1 MPRFSRRRSKRK
13 PKARKRIDKV
23 QNKRLTRL
31 EESIEKKFAIHPVRQ
46 VTLTTSL
53 GTASAAQIYN
63 VLPALL
69 STTTDSTMDSL
80 IGNQVSLKNV
90 KVRFNLAPQTSGNFS
105 ARVIFFWNICPRTWS
120 TSTTAAIDPPTST
133 AVQPTWNQLLNNVVL
148 DGPTAGRNFNN
159 SATARQEITKS
170 NKSPIVVLSDKV
182 YSFNDT
188 GNSKGSITDSF
199 SKSYKAMKLCYNQ
212 FSGSTA
218 SSVQPVNRILY
229 MAVILDQ
236 LAGGTEPDPS
246 TAYLS
251 YSTVMH
257 YTDA

>member
-1 MPRFSRRRSKRK
+1 MPRFSRRRHKRK

-23 QNKRLTRL
+23 QNKRISRL

-46 VTLTTSL
+46 VTLTSELATN
-53 GTASAAQIYN
+53 TAQIYA
-63 VLPALL
+63 VLPPLL
-69 STTTDSTMDSL
+69 STSTESTADSL

-90 KVRFNLAPQTSGNFS
+90 KVRFNLASAGVASDSNFS

-120 TSTTAAIDPPTST
+120 TTTEPPTST
-133 AVQPTWNQLLNNVVL
+133 QVAPSWPQLLNNVVL

-182 YSFNDT
+182 YSYNGD

-199 SKSYKAMKLCYNQ
+199 SKSYKSMKLAYNNY
-212 FSGSTA
+212 SGSTA
-218 SSVQPVNRILY
+218 TGVQPVNRNLF

-236 LAGGTEPDPS
+236 LMTGAEPDAD
-246 TAYLS
+246 TALLS